1 MGAHDYSG
9 ARRAGAGATHVTL
22 NNLEAASQHLLAIDD
37 TSNRACMDYE
47 RKAGPAD
54 INCISE
60 GQRKIRRFRQLLA
73 K

>member
-1 MGAHDYSG
+1 MGTHDYSG

-22 NNLEAASQHLLAIDD
+22 NNLEAASHLLATDN

-54 INCISE
+54 INCIRE